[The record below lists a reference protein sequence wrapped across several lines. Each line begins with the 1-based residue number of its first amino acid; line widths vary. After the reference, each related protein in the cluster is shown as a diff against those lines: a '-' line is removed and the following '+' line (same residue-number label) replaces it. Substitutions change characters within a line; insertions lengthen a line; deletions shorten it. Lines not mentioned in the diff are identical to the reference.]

1 MEIYVMKK
9 KFVLVLALVLIVAT
23 TVAFAG
29 DIKFSGRVR
38 QGYTFTFQNVNGTA
52 STSVAQKRPKEG
64 KLAIKVSDADGLWT
78 LSFADVPGK
87 LDSDDTFAASAS
99 VDLSKALA
107 ATGVDLGD
115 VSVAYTIG
123 NNTADTVLN
132 TYADGSSKHYQRINT
147 NGKMVSTVTVG
158 YGSLVSVK
166 LAADPTTTNKTF
178 AASSIITPVDGVKF
192 SVAYGNNVKIQ
203 NDVAAKNAIGGDA
216 NIDMAKLAGLGFK
229 CAVSGGASYGIDEK
243 NLVAFAQVS
252 GGVDAV
258 DGFVEYAYTVQ
269 KANYVKAQV
278 NFNMVDGLGI
288 DAYAELPDLAKISDN
303 ALTVG
308 GDVSY
313 TLGGVSYSLN
323 VENGYT
329 ATTKTNVFTITPAV
343 AISF

>member
-38 QGYTFTFQNVNGTA
+38 QGYTFTFKNVNGTA
-52 STSVAQKRPKEG
+52 STSVAPQKTKEG

-78 LSFADVPGK
+78 LSFGNVGP
-87 LDSDDTFAASAS
+87 LDSDDKLAASAS

-132 TYADGSSKHYQRINT
+132 TYADGTSKHYQRIKT
-147 NGKMVSTVTVG
+147 NGTMVSTVTVG

-166 LAADPTTTNKTF
+166 LAADPTTATKTF

-203 NDVAAKNAIGGDA
+203 NGTVAAKNAIGGDA

-288 DAYAELPDLAKISDN
+288 DAYAELPDLAKISDK